1 MLGPRAQS
9 SWGDERGNHFPSTM
23 DGKTKSQKKATVSES
38 QGHVD
43 TKLYLNPQLRFF
55 AAVPRRRLVQTWYR
69 AVFTS

>member
-1 MLGPRAQS
+1 
-9 SWGDERGNHFPSTM
+9 M
-23 DGKTKSQKKATVSES
+23 DGKTKSQRKEATVSES